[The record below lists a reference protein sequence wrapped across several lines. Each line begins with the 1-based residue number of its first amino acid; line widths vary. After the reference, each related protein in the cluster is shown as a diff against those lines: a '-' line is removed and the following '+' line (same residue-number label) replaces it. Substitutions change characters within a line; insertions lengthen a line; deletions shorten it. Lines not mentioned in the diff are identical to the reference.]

1 MLTLNLDIMIY
12 TTLPKSHKS
21 AYIVRMTFSQDYKL
35 LFINLLIIKINS
47 LLSCG
52 SWVRIPT
59 ESHPRQLYEYK
70 EDSKDFSCVFIL
82 FPTLFPH
89 YGLYA

>member
-1 MLTLNLDIMIY
+1 MEITIRKELS
-12 TTLPKSHKS
+12 KSHKS
-21 AYIVRMTFSQDYKL
+21 AYIVRMIFTQDYKL

-70 EDSKDFSCVFIL
+70 EDSKDFSCVFIP